1 MWMCGDVIIHS
12 GLIYMKIYPNQ
23 PRVWR
28 MCVPKAGALGLKIMT
43 AHEYL
48 PLTNSHV
55 PPPECVVTEQS
66 TTCCCFFYRH
76 ICHGDGCHPGR
87 LPGASHPCREDGRP
101 LRARRAS
108 QTDVEAGG
116 GGAAAA
122 AGLNAESCRWKR
134 CIRLAAGR
142 PAPVTRVRLG
152 LHCSNWFLTNGK
164 KLCRRTEQQQ
174 QQQRHNL
181 RGCQACDR
189 EAWCKSDKDSDTR
202 KQYLHCD
209 VWRLNNT
216 SYFPCGSCS
225 YRSGAAGLTTGFINV
240 FIPSCLQ
247 CFASGQSLTHNENIS
262 YPAKDIISPTTVLKG
277 PVHNKL
283 RKHFPLFCCAI
294 YESAN
299 KEDLNSSVFPEMM
312 TWLCFLSPSTHRGK
326 HVRHEHESRDTERK
340 LKTAHDKVCGWSLI
354 TSSWHL

>member
-1 MWMCGDVIIHS
+1 
-12 GLIYMKIYPNQ
+12 
-23 PRVWR
+23 
-28 MCVPKAGALGLKIMT
+28 MT
-43 AHEYL
+43 NVCSQSRSVR
-48 PLTNSHV
+48 PQNNDCTWISSSDKQSRP

-174 QQQRHNL
+174 QRHNL

-262 YPAKDIISPTTVLKG
+262 YPAKDIISPTTGLKG

-299 KEDLNSSVFPEMM
+299 KEDLNSSVSFQKWWPGYVFFPRQ
-312 TWLCFLSPSTHRGK
+312 H
-326 HVRHEHESRDTERK
+326 TEGNMFVMSMNLVTRK
-340 LKTAHDKVCGWSLI
+340 ENWKQLTTRSVDDL
-354 TSSWHL
+354 

>member
-1 MWMCGDVIIHS
+1 
-12 GLIYMKIYPNQ
+12 
-23 PRVWR
+23 

-152 LHCSNWFLTNGK
+152 LHCSN
-164 KLCRRTEQQQ
+164 
-174 QQQRHNL
+174 
-181 RGCQACDR
+181 
-189 EAWCKSDKDSDTR
+189 
-202 KQYLHCD
+202 
-209 VWRLNNT
+209 
-216 SYFPCGSCS
+216 
-225 YRSGAAGLTTGFINV
+225 
-240 FIPSCLQ
+240 
-247 CFASGQSLTHNENIS
+247 
-262 YPAKDIISPTTVLKG
+262 
-277 PVHNKL
+277 
-283 RKHFPLFCCAI
+283 
-294 YESAN
+294 
-299 KEDLNSSVFPEMM
+299 
-312 TWLCFLSPSTHRGK
+312 
-326 HVRHEHESRDTERK
+326 
-340 LKTAHDKVCGWSLI
+340 
-354 TSSWHL
+354 

>member
-1 MWMCGDVIIHS
+1 
-12 GLIYMKIYPNQ
+12 
-23 PRVWR
+23 
-28 MCVPKAGALGLKIMT
+28 MT
-43 AHEYL
+43 NVCSQSRSVR
-48 PLTNSHV
+48 TQNNDCTWISSSDKV
-55 PPPECVVTEQS
+55 TSPPPNVLSLNNRPPAAV
-66 TTCCCFFYRH
+66 FFTGTYVMVMGVIQAVSPEPVIRAVKMADLSELAALH
-76 ICHGDGCHPGR
+76 RRMWKLEVEELQR
-87 LPGASHPCREDGRP
+87 LLAWMQ
-101 LRARRAS
+101 RA
-108 QTDVEAGG
+108 AGG
-116 GGAAAA
+116 NAASAWQQDDP
-122 AGLNAESCRWKR
+122 LLS
-134 CIRLAAGR
+134 
-142 PAPVTRVRLG
+142 RVSG
-152 LHCSNWFLTNGK
+152 WVCTVPTDSWQMGK
-164 KLCRRTEQQQ
+164 KLCRRTEQ

-216 SYFPCGSCS
+216 SYFPCGPCS
-225 YRSGAAGLTTGFINV
+225 YSSGAAGLTTGFINV